1 MEGKASRSIPRSG
14 RRQTAP
20 NGEAGDRST
29 VKSNV
34 SSAASGVTVKSAVCV
49 LFAYHEMGYACMEA
63 LLKMGA
69 PIAAL
74 FTHRDD
80 SHEEIWWRSCAE
92 LAAQH
97 GVPVHTDAVEAESA
111 ARIGALKPAVIY
123 SFYYRHLIPESVL
136 ALAPLGA
143 FNLHGSLLPAYRGR
157 APVNWM
163 LVNGEREAGV
173 TLHQMVARADAGDI
187 VGQRAVAIDD
197 SDNALTLYRK
207 LVPLGLELI
216 TELHPKIVA
225 GAAPRRKMD
234 LSKGSYFGRRKP
246 EDGRIDWRWPARR
259 IFNLVRAV
267 THPYPGAFCFV
278 GGRKLLVWEAKIGAE
293 NGSLGEPGRVVRETA
308 DGALEIAAG
317 EGSVIVKIAQFEG
330 GAEGI
335 AREALSE
342 AGRVKHTILF
352 D

>member
-1 MEGKASRSIPRSG
+1 MESKLSSVASG
-14 RRQTAP
+14 A
-20 NGEAGDRST
+20 T
-29 VKSNV
+29 VK
-34 SSAASGVTVKSAVCV
+34 AARCV

-92 LAAQH
+92 LAARH
-97 GVPVHTDAVEAESA
+97 GVPVHLDEGLEADAAK
-111 ARIGALKPAVIY
+111 IGAFKPAVIY
-123 SFYYRHLIPESVL
+123 SYYYRHLIPESVL
-136 ALAPLGA
+136 GLAPLGA

-163 LVNGEREAGV
+163 IVNGEREAGV
-173 TLHQMVARADAGDI
+173 TLHHMVARADAGDI

-207 LVPLGLELI
+207 LVPLGVELI
-216 TELHPKIVA
+216 DELHPKIVA
-225 GAAPRRKMD
+225 GTAPRRKMD
-234 LSKGSYFGRRKP
+234 ISKGSYFGRRKP

-278 GGRKLLVWEAKIGAE
+278 GGHKLLVWEAKIGAE
-293 NGSLGEPGRVVRETA
+293 GGTRGEPGRVLREAA
-308 DGALEIAAG
+308 DGAVEIAAG
-317 EGSVIVKIAQFEG
+317 DGSVIVRVAQFEG
-330 GAEGI
+330 SAEGV

-342 AGRVKHTILF
+342 ARRIKDTIQF